1 MARKLILLSLALGL
15 GLAVTGVAGASW
27 FNVIR
32 GTRGDDVIAGTAGPD
47 FVLSFAGIDQV
58 TTGDGRDIVYAGK
71 GNDTVDGGAQF
82 DRLFGGPGND
92 RMHAVFPDNQVDTI
106 DCGAGYD
113 VAFLNKNEHDLTDD
127 CEVIRYV
134 TPRASA
140 NESADT
146 DDR

>member
-1 MARKLILLSLALGL
+1 VRGGAGNDTINGGEGNDLL
-15 GLAVTGVAGASW
+15 
-27 FNVIR
+27 R
-32 GTRGDDVIAGTAGPD
+32 GRRGDDTVSGGP
-47 FVLSFAGIDQV
+47 
-58 TTGDGRDIVYAGK
+58 
-71 GNDTVDGGAQF
+71 GNDRVFVGPGA
-82 DRLFGGPGND
+82 DTEFGGPGND

-113 VAFLNKNEHDLTDD
+113 IVFLNKNEHDLTDD

-134 TPRASA
+134 TPRWSA